1 MENVMTAMTEM
12 TAGVMDYVW
21 TFVIGGGFCLIGQIL
36 MDATRLTAPRVLV
49 IFVVSGVVLQALGL
63 YEPLV
68 KLAGNGATVPLP
80 GFGYNLAKG
89 AMDGAEKGFLK
100 AVTGPLEATAAGIA
114 VAIAFGYVVS
124 LIFTPKSPKGN

>member
-1 MENVMTAMTEM
+1 MEEILS
-12 TAGVMDYVW
+12 GLMDYVW
-21 TFVIGGGFCLIGQIL
+21 AFVIGGGFCLAGQIL

-49 IFVVSGVVLQALGL
+49 IFVVSGVLLQAVGL

-89 AMDGAEKGFLK
+89 AMDGAEKGFLE
-100 AVTGPLEATAAGIA
+100 AIMGPLKATSAGIA
-114 VAIAFGYVVS
+114 VAIAFGYLVS
-124 LIFTPKSPKGN
+124 LIFTPKTPKGN

>member
-1 MENVMTAMTEM
+1 MDGILN
-12 TAGVMDYVW
+12 GLMDYVW
-21 TFVIGGGFCLIGQIL
+21 AFMIGGGFCLIGQIL
-36 MDATRLTAPRVLV
+36 MDATTLTAPRVLV
-49 IFVVSGVVLQALGL
+49 IFVVSGVILQAVGL

-89 AMDGAEKGFLK
+89 AMEGAEKGFLE
-100 AVTGPLEATAAGIA
+100 AIMGPLKATSAGIA
-114 VAIAFGYVVS
+114 VAIAFGYVIS

>member
-1 MENVMTAMTEM
+1 MEGIMNMMEQVTGSLME
-12 TAGVMDYVW
+12 YVW
-21 TFVIGGGFCLIGQIL
+21 AFLAGGGICLIGQVL
-36 MDATRLTAPRVLV
+36 MDATKLTAPRILV
-49 IFVVSGVVLQALGL
+49 IFVVSGVVLQALGV

-89 AMDGAEKGFLK
+89 AMEGAEKGFLG
-100 AVTGPLEATAAGIA
+100 AITGALESTAAGVA

>member
-1 MENVMTAMTEM
+1 MGELMSMMNGIMGSLME
-12 TAGVMDYVW
+12 YVW
-21 TFVIGGGFCLIGQIL
+21 AFIIGGGFCLIGQIL
-36 MDATRLTAPRVLV
+36 MDATTLTAPRVLV
-49 IFVVSGVVLQALGL
+49 IFVVSGVVLQAVGL

-89 AMDGAEKGFLK
+89 AMEGAEKGFLE
-100 AVTGPLEATAAGIA
+100 AIMGPLKSTSAGIA
-114 VAIAFGYVVS
+114 VAIAFGYLVS

>member
-1 MENVMTAMTEM
+1 MDGILN
-12 TAGVMDYVW
+12 GLMDYVW
-21 TFVIGGGFCLIGQIL
+21 AFVIGGGFCLIGQIL
-36 MDATRLTAPRVLV
+36 MDATTLTAPRVLV
-49 IFVVSGVVLQALGL
+49 IFVVSGVVLQAVGL

-89 AMDGAEKGFLK
+89 AMEGAEKGFLE
-100 AVTGPLEATAAGIA
+100 AIMGPLKATSAGVA
-114 VAIAFGYVVS
+114 VAIAFGYVIS